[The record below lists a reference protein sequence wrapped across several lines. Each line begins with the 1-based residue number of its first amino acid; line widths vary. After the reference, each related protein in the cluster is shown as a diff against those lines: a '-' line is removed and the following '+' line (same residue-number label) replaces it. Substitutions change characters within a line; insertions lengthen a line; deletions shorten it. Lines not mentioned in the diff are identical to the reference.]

1 MYLTFSGMNV
11 RLVEEEQIDESVKLI
26 KKLTKILK

>member
-11 RLVEEEQIDESVKLI
+11 RLVEEEQIDESINLI